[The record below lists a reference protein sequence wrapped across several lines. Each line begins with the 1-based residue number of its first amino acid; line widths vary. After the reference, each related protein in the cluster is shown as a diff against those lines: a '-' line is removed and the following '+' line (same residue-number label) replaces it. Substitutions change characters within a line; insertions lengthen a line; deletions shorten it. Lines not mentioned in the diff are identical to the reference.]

1 LLPKFLPAILYDAD
15 VYVLMNR
22 CIGEMTCNDQDA
34 WNVDEHV
41 YFIG

>member
-1 LLPKFLPAILYDAD
+1 
-15 VYVLMNR
+15 VLMHK
-22 CIGEMTCNDQDA
+22 CIREMTCNDHDA